1 MTTGWRRCS
10 RVGWLSRVAESVI
23 ALDVGEARIGVA
35 RGEVGSSFAFG
46 RGYIVRRNLAFDVA
60 AVRERLVAENA
71 ARVVVGLPRR
81 SDGGDSAQTKA
92 VRDFAAALQA
102 AGLEVVFEDERF
114 TTQLASRKLVSSGL
128 RKKKRQEKG
137 LLDEAAAVLILETYL
152 RKAAQT

>member
-1 MTTGWRRCS
+1 MADN
-10 RVGWLSRVAESVI
+10 VV

-46 RGYIVRRNLAFDVA
+46 RGYIVRSNLKSDVA

-71 ARVVVGLPRR
+71 VRVVVGLPRR

-92 VRDFAAALQA
+92 VRDFAAALRA
-102 AGLEVVFEDERF
+102 ADLDVVFEDERY
-114 TTQLASRKLVSSGL
+114 TTQLASRGLITSGMS
-128 RKKKRQEKG
+128 KKKRQEKG

-152 RKAAQT
+152 RKTAPGLQRGCKG